1 VVLSPAMRAL
11 VLHVSVAT
19 LFAMLIAACE
29 TDASAC
35 TEGSGRLAPHTTVV
49 SRLAFATATPENT
62 AEGFD
67 LDDRVSTE
75 TDYATCARPD
85 RLDGAGVPGIDNE
98 LAGLFTTLQSFA
110 GDAIDGLVQAA
121 INNGTLLVMFRV
133 DGLDDARNDACVSV
147 QLLKGTGPDVPQLA
161 TTGFLAPSQTFD
173 VDTATP
179 VSVGQGYI
187 EDGVLHAGPF
197 EAVVP
202 LKFFQVSANL
212 RLHDA
217 RMRAEITEDGR
228 LVNGVIGGGI
238 EVDQLFEIIE
248 QVGTGNAGNVQ
259 ALVNVAPLLIRG
271 IADLAFDGDR
281 CSQAS
286 AALLFEAEPAY
297 LLGDLPR

>member
-1 VVLSPAMRAL
+1 MVRSRAMRAPL
-11 VLHVSVAT
+11 SHASALTAVAI
-19 LFAMLIAACE
+19 LLAACE
-29 TDASAC
+29 TDGSAC
-35 TEGSGRLAPHTTVV
+35 SEGSGRIAPRTTVV

-67 LDDRVSTE
+67 LDDRISSE
-75 TDYATCARPD
+75 TDYVTCARPD
-85 RLDGAGVPGIDNE
+85 RSDAAGVPGIDNE
-98 LAGLFTTLQSFA
+98 LAGLFATLQSFA

-133 DGLDDARNDACVSV
+133 DGLDDPQNDPCVSV

-173 VDTATP
+173 VDTGTP
-179 VSVGQGYI
+179 VSTGQGYI
-187 EDGVLHAGPF
+187 EDGILYAGPF

-212 RLHDA
+212 RLHEA

-271 IADLAFDGDR
+271 IADLAFDGER